1 MHTHISINLYIYV
14 YIDTEVHKKINI
26 WTCMHTYNVLYIDAY
41 THSIHKIQNI
51 YIHTHT
57 YTTYTSVSKHELITH
72 TLYFL
77 LLLFLLLLLLH
88 LFLILLLLS
97 LLLYIPRVMNI
108 KTHENAKAII
118 IITTIRGITTITPHY
133 HVSS

>member
-1 MHTHISINLYIYV
+1 
-14 YIDTEVHKKINI
+14 
-26 WTCMHTYNVLYIDAY
+26 MHTYNVLYIHAH
-41 THSIHKIQNI
+41 TQSVHKIQKYI
-51 YIHTHT
+51 YIHTYT

-77 LLLFLLLLLLH
+77 LLLCLLLSLLL

-97 LLLYIPRVMNI
+97 LLLYIPRIMNI
-108 KTHENAKAII
+108 KTHENTKAII
-118 IITTIRGITTITPHY
+118 SVIATIRGITTITPHY